1 MCWRFAQPN
10 LRKAK
15 VDCHRV
21 EVRGLKIVETFCGF
35 ALVVAAAVAAV
46 AAAAVVGVVWRDVDL
61 QK

>member
-1 MCWRFAQPN
+1 MHFARPN

-35 ALVVAAAVAAV
+35 ALVVAAAVAA
-46 AAAAVVGVVWRDVDL
+46 AVVGVVWRDVDL
-61 QK
+61 EK